1 MTSDTTNHLDLTLM
15 VAFHDAF
22 RRDLGH
28 LAHTTSR
35 HRAQLDE
42 PARRRAVRTGWEL
55 FKTQLHMHHTGED
68 TDLWPRMRVHLAGR
82 PDDLA
87 LLQAMEDEHGRID
100 PLLDAVDG
108 ALADRDHGHQRLA
121 DTVDALAS
129 ELSGHLAHEERDTL
143 PLLDRSLTQAEWRAF
158 VADRLALRRRL
169 VHLGEP
175 GSRSRNSVSAWVT
188 SALIGWLRAWAV
200 ARTRWARSAG
210 SLTVNT
216 TVGAGTGTRP
226 SARARST

>member
-35 HRAQLDE
+35 HHAQLDE
-42 PARRRAVRTGWEL
+42 PARRTAVRTGWEL

-68 TDLWPRMRVHLAGR
+68 TDLWPRMRAHLAGR

-108 ALADRDHGHQRLA
+108 ALADRDHDHQRLA

-129 ELSGHLAHEERDTL
+129 ELSGHLAHEERDAL

-158 VADRLALRRRL
+158 VADQRRKNGIRGAAQFFPWLLDGASAQQAQAVLAGLPAPLRVVYRRIWQPRYAR
-169 VHLGEP
+169 HDHWEP
-175 GSRSRNSVSAWVT
+175 STLT
-188 SALIGWLRAWAV
+188 S
-200 ARTRWARSAG
+200 S
-210 SLTVNT
+210 
-216 TVGAGTGTRP
+216 
-226 SARARST
+226 RAREP